1 MSFYNDL
8 TPDEEYII
16 LRKGTEAPGT
26 GRFLHH
32 NEDGTYTCRRCNAP
46 LYRSR
51 DKFESGCGWPAFD
64 GEVDGAVRRVP
75 DPDGRR
81 TEITCANCGAHL
93 GHVFDGE
100 RLTPKN
106 VRHCVNSVSLDF
118 QPNTAETLEAHPR
131 DEIAYFAAG
140 CFWGVEHLFKE
151 QPGIVSTT
159 VGYMGGKVDYPCYK
173 EVCEGDTGHAEVL
186 RVAFDPAVV
195 SYEQLCRLFFE
206 IHNFTQEDG
215 QGPDIGDQY
224 RSEIFVGSLEQERIA
239 KQLLGELKAKGHRPV
254 TKVTG
259 TKGTPFWRA
268 EDYHQEYYRK
278 TGKAPYCHRR
288 RKVF

>member
-8 TPDEEYII
+8 SPEEEYII

-32 NEDGTYTCRRCNAP
+32 KEGGTYVCRRCNAP

-64 GEVDGAVRRVP
+64 DEVEGAVRRVP

-81 TEITCANCGAHL
+81 TEITCANCGGHL

-118 QPNTAETLEAHPR
+118 RPDAAEALEEHPR

-140 CFWGVEHLFKE
+140 CFWGVEHFFKQ
-151 QPGIVSTT
+151 QPGVVSTT
-159 VGYMGGKVDYPCYK
+159 VGYMGGKVDYPRYR

-186 RVAFDPAVV
+186 RVAFDPAQV
-195 SYEQLCRLFFE
+195 SYERLCRLFFE
-206 IHNFTQEDG
+206 IHDFTQEGG

-239 KQLLGELKAKGHRPV
+239 KQLLDELKAKGYHPV

-259 TKGTPFWRA
+259 TRGAPFWRA
-268 EDYHQEYYRK
+268 EDYHQDYYRK